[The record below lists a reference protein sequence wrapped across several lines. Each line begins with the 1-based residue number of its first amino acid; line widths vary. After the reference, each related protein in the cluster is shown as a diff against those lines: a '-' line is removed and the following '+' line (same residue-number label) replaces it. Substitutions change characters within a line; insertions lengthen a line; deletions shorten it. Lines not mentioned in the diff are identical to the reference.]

1 MNSGENNNQSN
12 VNTAQNTTGIPETFV
27 PNPVG
32 QGGPSLFANEP
43 NTPSQPVASPQST
56 PATPAPATPVAQPAP
71 QVQPTAP
78 TQPVAPAPQAQPQ
91 APVTPT
97 AAPTAPVEVPT
108 AANGTQ
114 EELTVINNSRNKTGG
129 FAIIV
134 IIGLVILFIFNID
147 YFIELYDEY
156 MVPKIIDPSG
166 GNEPES
172 SDNLVGGYL
181 LIGNSETNMTL
192 DNIKFYNFKKSD
204 NTSLTYSYVSSEK
217 YSDASTLNL
226 YIEVY
231 DADKNL
237 LYRTKFVPEE
247 VVEKDTVST
256 KPIKLENDVY
266 DSMFYALIKKID
278 SQANKESTKLT
289 CTLEDE
295 DSDVTVKYV
304 NIYNFSNGEL
314 SSYEVSKKVTT
325 KPVENS
331 EEKDYSNNKFVK
343 ELKSENEEV
352 SKEFT
357 TTYDTYSLE
366 YKVDYS
372 KEIISFIP
380 LYTKGTTT
388 IRIKNKEQLK
398 KWKCE

>member
-12 VNTAQNTTGIPETFV
+12 VNTAQNTTGVPETFV

-56 PATPAPATPVAQPAP
+56 PSASPQSVAPAQPAQPAQPLP
-71 QVQPTAP
+71 QTPVQ
-78 TQPVAPAPQAQPQ
+78 QPVS
-91 APVTPT
+91 PVTPAPT
-97 AAPTAPVEVPT
+97 AAPSPEVPT
-108 AANGTQ
+108 PPSAGAATQ

-217 YSDASTLNL
+217 YNDASTLNL

-304 NIYNFSNGEL
+304 NTYNFSNGEL
-314 SSYEVSKKVTT
+314 ASYEVSKKITT
-325 KPVENS
+325 KPVDDS
-331 EEKDYSNNKFVK
+331 GEKDYSNNKFVK

-372 KEIISFIP
+372 KEIIGFIP